1 MCNQNEWI
9 VREAFLAYDRGDM
22 TRMMEFVDPDLE
34 WTSLDPSLGP
44 QTHHGRE
51 QLEKA
56 LRRQAERGLRAEVEQ
71 VIAAGEQVILVM
83 RTPGVDEYRQREA
96 DDRTFDVITVRDG
109 MIVALRA
116 CRDRREA
123 SYLAGI
129 A

>member
-1 MCNQNEWI
+1 MCNQSEWI
-9 VREAFLAYDRGDM
+9 VREAFLAYDRGDV

-83 RTPGVDEYRQREA
+83 RAPGVDEYRQREA
-96 DDRTFDVITVRDG
+96 DDRTFDVVTVRDG

>member
-1 MCNQNEWI
+1 MCNQSEWI
-9 VREAFLAYDRGDM
+9 VREAFLAYDRGDV

-56 LRRQAERGLRAEVEQ
+56 LRHQAERGLRVEVEQ

-96 DDRTFDVITVRDG
+96 DDRTFDVVTVRDG

-123 SYLAGI
+123 RYLAGI